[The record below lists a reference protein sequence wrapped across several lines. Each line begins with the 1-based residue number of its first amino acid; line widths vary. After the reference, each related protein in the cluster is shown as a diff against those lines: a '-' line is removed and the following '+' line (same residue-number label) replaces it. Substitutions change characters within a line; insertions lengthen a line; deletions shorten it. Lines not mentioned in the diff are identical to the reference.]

1 LFLWLD
7 KNNTFELDELKM
19 MYRPAGLPENII
31 KFLTILL
38 LSGCFLFIIGC
49 SQKKEDVRSL
59 RKRLSDERP
68 YVRWRTARALG
79 QIKDIN
85 AVRTLITILKDRNLN
100 VRIKAAEELMKIG
113 KPAVEPLIAALKGEN
128 AYVREFAAYTLGEIK
143 DRSAVESLIV
153 TLNDKK
159 VSVREAGTRALGEI
173 KDHRAVIPLIA
184 LLKDEDINTR
194 KYATEALAKIRTPAI
209 KPLIS
214 VLNDEDAHVR
224 VEAAV
229 ALGLIRS
236 PRAIEPLNAALR
248 DKDKKVRNAA
258 AQALARINR
267 RSPME
272 KFVFAIRMTNS
283 FFDRLTSWTKKE

>member
-1 LFLWLD
+1 
-7 KNNTFELDELKM
+7 M
-19 MYRPAGLPENII
+19 MCRPAGLPENII

-38 LSGCFLFIIGC
+38 LSACFLFIIGC
-49 SQKKEDVRSL
+49 FHKKEDVRSL

-68 YVRWRTARALG
+68 YVRWRTASALG
-79 QIKDIN
+79 QIKDIH
-85 AVRTLITILKDRNLN
+85 AIRALITILKDRNLN
-100 VRIKAAEELMKIG
+100 VRIKASEELLKIG

-128 AYVREFAAYTLGEIK
+128 AYVRQFAAYTLGEIR
-143 DRSAVESLIV
+143 DRRAVEPLIV
-153 TLNDKK
+153 TLNDK
-159 VSVREAGTRALGEI
+159 SIGVREAATGALGEI
-173 KDHRAVIPLIA
+173 RAPRAIMPLIA
-184 LLKDEDINTR
+184 ELKDKDINIR

-214 VLNDEDAHVR
+214 VLNDEDAYVR
-224 VEAAV
+224 LEAAV

-283 FFDRLTSWTKKE
+283 FFGRLTSWTKKE